1 MHNDRLGH
9 ASYLYQYPLGD
20 YPFAIFFPGYPGYVS
35 HQPAEQWGG
44 TEDPVCTLPQPN
56 LPAQSSPFQSTIR
69 PLAVPAPK
77 PQKCFKFKC
86 SICSRSFLRWQER
99 DRHELTHLPHF
110 IHCPLSHCA
119 WRGNRA
125 GLFKKHWER
134 EDHHDYH
141 EDYDGIPNGREIET
155 YDPWAVLNQ
164 FKSGPLT
171 FAEAK
176 DQANVLVEVKGFELQ
191 KTNIWTDS
199 QGRSRK
205 QRGKQASRLTSS
217 YW

>member
-44 TEDPVCTLPQPN
+44 TEDHVCTLRQSN

-77 PQKCFKFKC
+77 RQKRFKC
-86 SICSRSFLRWQER
+86 SICSRSFHRRQER
-99 DRHELTHLPHF
+99 DRHESTHLPHF
-110 IHCPLSHCA
+110 IHCPLPHCA

-125 GLFKKHWER
+125 GLFKKHWGR
-134 EDHHDYH
+134 EDHRAYH
-141 EDYDGIPNGREIET
+141 KHYDHIHNGREIET
-155 YDPWAVLNQ
+155 YDPWVVLNQ
-164 FKSGPLT
+164 FKNGALT
-171 FAEAK
+171 FAEAE
-176 DQANVLVEVKGFELQ
+176 DQANVLVKVKAYELQ
-191 KTNIWTDS
+191 KADIWTDP
-199 QGRSRK
+199 QGRNKK
-205 QRGKQASRLTSS
+205 QQGKQASGLASS
-217 YW
+217 YY